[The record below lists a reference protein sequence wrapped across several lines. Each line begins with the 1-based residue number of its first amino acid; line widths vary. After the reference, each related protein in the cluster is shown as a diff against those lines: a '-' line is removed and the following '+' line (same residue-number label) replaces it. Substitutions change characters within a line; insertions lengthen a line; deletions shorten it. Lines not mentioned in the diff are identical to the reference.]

1 MVRLILVRHGRT
13 TANSTGVLAGR
24 TAVELDDHGRT
35 QAEALAEVFATIPLA
50 VAISSPLLR
59 TQQTA
64 ELLLAKRDP
73 ALQVQLDEGFTE
85 VDYGEWTGAALKDLA
100 GDPLWRVVQSHPSA
114 VTFPQG
120 ESMAAMSAR
129 AVGAVRRWVAQVAPA
144 PEDAA
149 ADQAAADNA
158 TPKAQVNGEA
168 VSPQEPNAQ
177 QDGESG
183 TGQGGT
189 GDVGP
194 GQGGTG
200 DVGTGPPRAAQP
212 SATAEPA
219 AKSPPPT
226 PNLLVVSHGDVIK
239 AILADAL
246 GLHLDAFQRICVD
259 PASVS
264 VVHYGPTRP
273 MVECMNTDGSLLR
286 TWNHEAPATGASV
299 PGGGAGR

>member
-50 VAISSPLLR
+50 MAVSSPLLR

-149 ADQAAADNA
+149 ADQAEVDNA
-158 TPKAQVNGEA
+158 TPEPQVNSEA
-168 VSPQEPNAQ
+168 STQHKSNAQ

-183 TGQGGT
+183 TGESGT
-189 GDVGP
+189 GES
-194 GQGGTG
+194 
-200 DVGTGPPRAAQP
+200 GTGPPRAAQP

-286 TWNHEAPATGASV
+286 TWNHEAPATGTSV